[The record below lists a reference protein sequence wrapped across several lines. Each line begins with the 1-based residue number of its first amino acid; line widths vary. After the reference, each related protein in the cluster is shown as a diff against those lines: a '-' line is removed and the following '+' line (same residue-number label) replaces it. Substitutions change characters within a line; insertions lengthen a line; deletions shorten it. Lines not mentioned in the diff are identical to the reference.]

1 MARTL
6 ARELTKG
13 KREMAFH
20 RTHCLKTCMHM
31 LLVCSAL
38 LLSALSAFSAETI
51 SINRDDTA
59 LDLTKAIS
67 IFRDRGETFQVSTA
81 PDSEGIVRTIE
92 VQASNRETAGDW
104 AVMVLANT
112 TDQQIDRLIVAPH
125 FRMAGS
131 GLLWP
136 DLGSDRIVAMTP
148 SSGFSLDRLD
158 NNDADIF
165 SITLNPG
172 SVVTLVAELS
182 SPHLPQ
188 VYLWEESAYKEIENS
203 YTFYRGIVLGISGLL
218 ALFLTI
224 LFVVRGTS
232 TFPAAA
238 ALAWA
243 VLAYITIDFG
253 FIEQLIPLSNDDLRT
268 WRALSEVAISATLAL
283 FLFTHLSLNRWNDS
297 LHYGAIAWVIAIV
310 LLSSIVLYDA
320 TIAAGIARLAMAL
333 TAAFGFALIIVLSL
347 RGFDRAI
354 MLIPAWALLMAW
366 IFGGWMTVTGQVDND
381 IIQPALAGGL
391 VLIVLLIGFTVMQ
404 HAFSGGTFQQNLFSN
419 VELQALA
426 VTGSGGIV
434 WDWDV
439 GRDRLTTTPDLGRKL
454 GIGVGAL
461 QGPAKNWLK
470 HIHSDDR
477 DSFRT
482 ALDAVVE
489 QRRGKINLDIRLMTQ
504 ENHFTWYKI
513 KARPV
518 AGANG
523 EVIRCIG
530 TASDVSGQKRAE
542 ERLLHDA
549 VHDNLT
555 GLPNRELFFDR
566 IRSVMALSAVD
577 TEIRPTVFIVDLDRF
592 KEIND
597 NVGISAGDTLLITV
611 ARRLRRLLR
620 PHDTLARIG
629 GDVFGILLLSETDP
643 TEIANLAD
651 QLKKT
656 IKAPISFAEREFVI
670 TPSVGLATWAPSRVQ
685 GDDLFKD
692 AELALHQA
700 KRFGGDRVEPF
711 RPAFRD
717 TAGNE
722 VQLVADLRRAIER
735 SELTL
740 AYQPIVK
747 AATGHVSGFEALL
760 RWNHPRRGEVSPSEF
775 VPLAEKNG
783 LISDLGRYALELAAM
798 QLMDWDAIMAD
809 TPIFVSVNVS
819 AQQVGQRDFVNMV
832 DGILARYPVR
842 NHTLRLEI
850 TETTLMQNP
859 EQNCR
864 VLENIKKS
872 GIKLAIDDFGTG
884 YSSLSYL
891 TRFPFD
897 TLKIDQSFMRSQ
909 PTNRDV
915 MLRSIV
921 DMAHSL
927 NLDVVCEG
935 VEDDEEVTLLRG
947 LGVDYIQGFVAG
959 AAMSSTD
966 AAEIVIRQNPLI
978 ITDAAAE

>member
-1 MARTL
+1 MWAACKMTYFRANTS
-6 ARELTKG
+6 KVI
-13 KREMAFH
+13 
-20 RTHCLKTCMHM
+20 
-31 LLVCSAL
+31 LLFLLSFFVLFASAL
-38 LLSALSAFSAETI
+38 NALSAETI

-92 VQASNRETAGDW
+92 VQANNRETAGDW

-148 SSGFSLDRLD
+148 SSGFSLDRVAD
-158 NNDADIF
+158 DDADIF

-172 SVVTLVAELS
+172 SVVTLVAELA
-182 SPHLPQ
+182 SPNLPQ
-188 VYLWEESAYKEIENS
+188 VYLWEESEYKEIENS

-238 ALAWA
+238 ALAWS

-253 FIEQLIPLSNDDLRT
+253 FIEQLIPLTNNDLTT
-268 WRALSEVAISATLAL
+268 WRALSEVSISATLAM

-297 LHYGAIAWVIAIV
+297 LRYGAIAWVIAIV

-320 TIAAGIARLAMAL
+320 TIAAGIARLAMAA
-333 TAAFGFALIIVLSL
+333 TAAFGFALIIILSL

-470 HIHSDDR
+470 HIHADDR

-489 QRRGKINLDIRLMTQ
+489 QRRGKINLDLRLLTH
-504 ENHFTWYKI
+504 ENQFTWYKVR
-513 KARPV
+513 ARPV

-530 TASDVSGQKRAE
+530 TASDVSGQKRSE
-542 ERLLHDA
+542 ERLLLDA
-549 VHDNLT
+549 VNDNLT

-566 IRSVMALSAVD
+566 IRNAMALSAVD
-577 TEIRPTVFIVDLDRF
+577 TEIRPTVFIIDLDRF
-592 KEIND
+592 KELND

-643 TEIANLAD
+643 TQIANLAD

-656 IKAPISFAEREFVI
+656 IKTPISFAEREFVI
-670 TPSVGLATWAPSRVQ
+670 TPSVGLATWAPSRTQ

-717 TAGNE
+717 SAGNE
-722 VQLVADLRRAIER
+722 VQLAADLKRAIER
-735 SELTL
+735 SEITL
-740 AYQPIVK
+740 AYQPIVQT
-747 AATGHVSGFEALL
+747 ATGQVSGFEAQM
-760 RWNHPRRGEVSPSEF
+760 RWNHPRRGDVSPSEF
-775 VPLAEKNG
+775 LPLAEKND
-783 LISDLGRYALELAAM
+783 LIIDLGRYALELAAM
-798 QLMDWDAIMAD
+798 QLMDWDATMAD
-809 TPIFVSVNVS
+809 MPIFLSVNVS
-819 AQQVGQRDFVNMV
+819 AQQIAQRDFNNMLN
-832 DGILARYPVR
+832 GILARYPVR
-842 NHTLRLEI
+842 NHTLRLEVS
-850 TETTLMQNP
+850 ETTLMQHP

-891 TRFPFD
+891 SRFPFD
-897 TLKIDQSFMRSQ
+897 TLKINPTFMRNQ
-909 PTNRDV
+909 PNNRDV

-921 DMAHSL
+921 EMAHSL
-927 NLDVVCEG
+927 NLEVVCEG
-935 VEDDEEVTLLRG
+935 VEDDAEVASLRS
-947 LGVDYIQGFVAG
+947 LGVDFIQGSIVG
-959 AAMSSTD
+959 AAIAPAD
-966 AAEIVIRQNPLI
+966 AAEIVIRQNPI
-978 ITDAAAE
+978 IVTDAAAE